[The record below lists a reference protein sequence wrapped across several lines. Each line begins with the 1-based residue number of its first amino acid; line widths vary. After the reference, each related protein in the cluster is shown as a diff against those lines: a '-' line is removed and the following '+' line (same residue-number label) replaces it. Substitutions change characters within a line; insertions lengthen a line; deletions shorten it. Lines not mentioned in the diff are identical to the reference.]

1 MIYGK
6 LSNISRYKGILKNL
20 DTAIDFLAKADLN
33 ILQLGKTTVDGKK
46 VFINRFDYETVP
58 VNIIEGHFDYID
70 IHIVLSGK
78 EEIGVA
84 DVSDLVETDNNPEED
99 FIGFKGEFT
108 SRSTLNVGD
117 FALVFPEDAHS
128 PKLCSGAA
136 CAVKKAVVKVLVK

>member
-6 LSNISRYKGILKNL
+6 LSNIGRYRGILKNL
-20 DTAIDFLAKADLN
+20 DTAISFLEKADLN
-33 ILQLGKTTVDGKK
+33 ALQVGKTTVDGEKIF
-46 VFINRFDYETVP
+46 VNRFDYETVP
-58 VNIIEGHFDYID
+58 ENIIEGHVDYID

-78 EEIGVA
+78 EDIGVA
-84 DVSDLVETDNNPEED
+84 DISDLLEIDRKPEED

-108 SRSTLNVGD
+108 NRSTLSVGD

-128 PKLCSGAA
+128 PKLCSLQP

>member
-1 MIYGK
+1 MIYTK

-33 ILQLGKTTVDGKK
+33 TLALGKTTVDGER
-46 VFINRFDYETVP
+46 VFINRFNYETVP
-58 VNIIEGHFDYID
+58 VNIIEGHMDYID

-84 DVSDLVETDNNPEED
+84 DVTDLKEIDRKPEED
-99 FIGFKGEFT
+99 FIGFEGEFT
-108 SRSTLNVGD
+108 SRCTLNQGD

-128 PKLCSGAA
+128 PKLCSGAP